1 MRLKYWTLLKAVEFS
16 PSYEILLC
24 PLRNI
29 LIMWIFGTNESMP
42 TTSFVILFTDV
53 FSYQS
58 CVLIWPLADVLAIPD
73 EKNDYTIVINMTKIR
88 ISVRTT
94 LVFIKLLWVC
104 KILRDEAKDV
114 EVKEIL
120 DQQSVMCYVYLIDSS
135 TKLCI
140 TFVVGR

>member
-29 LIMWIFGTNESMP
+29 LIMWIFDTNESMP
-42 TTSFVILFTDV
+42 FVILFADV

-58 CVLIWPLADVLAIPD
+58 CFLIWPLADVLAIPD
-73 EKNDYTIVINMTKIR
+73 GKNDYTIVINMTKIR
-88 ISVRTT
+88 ISVRTS

-104 KILRDEAKDV
+104 KMLRHKAKNV
-114 EVKEIL
+114 EVKVIL
-120 DQQSVMCYVYLIDSS
+120 DQQSVMCYVYLINSS

-140 TFVVGR
+140 TLVVRR